1 MPFCKVFSLVSLET
15 VNGTI
20 ALDGTPLSLH
30 GGLFLVQ
37 QRRQRIFG
45 VINLSAHL
53 AAFLV
58 DFGALLDI
66 GMNQNCNVFR
76 RGKRPFAL
84 TQIHA
89 PIQQHQFW

>member
-1 MPFCKVFSLVSLET
+1 MPSCKVFSLVSPAT

-20 ALDGTPLSLH
+20 ALDGTPLSIC
-30 GGLFLVQ
+30 GGLFLVSSG
-37 QRRQRIFG
+37 IFV

-66 GMNQNCNVFR
+66 GMNQNRNVFR
-76 RGKRPFAL
+76 RDKRPFAL
-84 TQIHA
+84 TQIHV
-89 PIQQHQFW
+89 PIQQHQFG